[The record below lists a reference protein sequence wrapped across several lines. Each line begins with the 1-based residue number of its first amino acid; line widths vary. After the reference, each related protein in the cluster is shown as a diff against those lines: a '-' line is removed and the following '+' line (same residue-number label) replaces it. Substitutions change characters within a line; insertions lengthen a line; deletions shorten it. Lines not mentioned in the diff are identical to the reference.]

1 MMHARDF
8 TGSPHGNG
16 YMRKF
21 SFRSAESSDIDALV
35 TLEKAVEAALP
46 SRDMFAI
53 DDADFYVPI
62 AAGAGHILLAFDE
75 AKELAGVS
83 VIRYPSPDD
92 AENLGLELGLGGDD
106 LRRVRHAE
114 SIFIRPDC
122 GGSGLAGR
130 LLRENLRLTEDSG
143 RDLTFATIWPH
154 NIPSLKLHLACGFHI
169 MAFAL
174 KYGGKP
180 RFVLMRSPSSPSL
193 AEEVQYASAGDFERH
208 KRLLASG
215 WAGTGCRVAATGE
228 PDIEYR
234 RILAPASI

>member
-1 MMHARDF
+1 MKTF
-8 TGSPHGNG
+8 T
-16 YMRKF
+16 
-21 SFRSAESSDIDALV
+21 FRSADLPDIAALV
-35 TLEKAVEAALP
+35 ALEKAVEAALP

-62 AAGAGHILLAFDE
+62 VKGDGHILLAFDDDQ
-75 AKELAGVS
+75 ELAGVS
-83 VIRYPSPDD
+83 VIRYPSSDD
-92 AENLGLELGLGGDD
+92 AENLGREAGLCGED
-106 LRRVRHAE
+106 LLRVRHAE

-122 GGSGLAGR
+122 GGCGLAGR
-130 LLRENLRLTEDSG
+130 LLRENLRLTEGSG

-215 WAGTGCRVAATGE
+215 WAGTGCRVPARDE

-234 RILAPASI
+234 RILAPASN